1 MRSTRRIELTH
12 IDSFPNAG
20 ISLASQN
27 GVLLQNSSRVNHS
40 AIRRGLGELFTYYL
54 LLIFRTTCWNAQN
67 YSEVWAKE
75 PFTVSPPSFYL
86 VLAQSLPVFVNILT
100 VTVTGG
106 WPFGV
111 VTCIL
116 LVAIWKP
123 VSGSAVLI
131 TKVAAADKQQGQWYR
146 SASRQV
152 RRLEAIIPGPINA
165 IYGET
170 VAGTAVIRA
179 FGVQSI
185 FVEGTSENVNTDTDV
200 RADLAQTW

>member
-1 MRSTRRIELTH
+1 M
-12 IDSFPNAG
+12 
-20 ISLASQN
+20 
-27 GVLLQNSSRVNHS
+27 
-40 AIRRGLGELFTYYL
+40 
-54 LLIFRTTCWNAQN
+54 
-67 YSEVWAKE
+67 
-75 PFTVSPPSFYL
+75 SPPSFYL
-86 VLAQSLPVFVNILT
+86 VSAHSLPVFVNILT

-123 VSGSAVLI
+123 VSGSAVMI
-131 TKVAAADKQQGQWYR
+131 TKVAGADKQQGQWYR

-185 FVEGTSENVNTDTDV
+185 FVEGMSGI
-200 RADLAQTW
+200 